1 MTDMPESRVV
11 VEEVEDHA
19 PPPSERRI
27 RLETVDQ
34 VRVEMARVYR
44 EVRQG
49 KTSPELAGKLF
60 YMLGLLART
69 TEVVTVERRLREI
82 ENMLAL
88 KRGGRH
94 GLEHKE

>member
-1 MTDMPESRVV
+1 MEA
-11 VEEVEDHA
+11 EEVGGDT
-19 PPPSERRI
+19 PTPSERRV

-49 KTSPELAGKLF
+49 KLPPDIGSKLF
-60 YMLGLLART
+60 YMLGVLAKT

-82 ENMLAL
+82 EELL
-88 KRGGRH
+88 QKGGQR
-94 GLEHKE
+94 GLEHTG